1 MSPWMTTL
9 EHHLN
14 ELVRL
19 NEKLLDTSRRRRE
32 AIADRDV
39 GQLEVL
45 LSEEQK
51 LAAAVFEEERR
62 RRMTMAKVVGPA
74 LGQKP
79 EAMAALKLADVL
91 KRVPG
96 EDAARLRP
104 LAARLQEVTR
114 AIQRV
119 NQEATLLTQRF
130 LPYFEE
136 LLGILVDGT
145 MGRPSY
151 TPGGQAARAGQANM
165 NVVDVT
171 G

>member
-1 MSPWMTTL
+1 MATL
-9 EHHLN
+9 EHHLI

-19 NEKLLDTSRRRRE
+19 NEKLLDMSRRRRE
-32 AIADRDV
+32 AIAGRDV
-39 GQLEVL
+39 AQLEIL
-45 LSEEQK
+45 LGEEQK
-51 LAAAVFEEERR
+51 VAMAVFEEERR
-62 RRMTMAKVVGPA
+62 RRVTMAKVVGPA

-79 EAMAALKLADVL
+79 EAMAMMKLADVL
-91 KRVPG
+91 KSLPG
-96 EDAARLRP
+96 EDARRLEA
-104 LAARLQEVTR
+104 LAARLHEVTR
-114 AIQRV
+114 TIQRV

-151 TPGGQAARAGQANM
+151 THGGQSARAGRANM